1 MLDNKGF
8 DMWAKDYDKS
18 VETSS
23 KEYPFDGYYDVLT
36 RVYNLVEEKKD
47 KKILDV
53 GFGTGLLTGKL
64 YEARAEI
71 YGMDFSQA
79 MIDIAKEKMP
89 QGIFLQG
96 DFNNGV
102 PQQWKNLNFD
112 YIVSSYAIHH
122 LTDDEKVNFIG
133 ELKNLL
139 NETGKII
146 IADVA
151 FEAEIDL
158 NKCRE
163 TNIDSWDED
172 EIYMVAEKI
181 TAMLKEKNI
190 NSRYTQVSSC
200 AGILEIY

>member
-1 MLDNKGF
+1 MLDNKDF

-18 VETSS
+18 VEASS
-23 KEYPFDGYYDVLT
+23 KEYPFDGYYEVLT

-53 GFGTGLLTGKL
+53 GFGTGLLTGKF
-64 YEARAEI
+64 YEAGAEI
-71 YGMDFSQA
+71 YGMDFSQS

-89 QGIFLQG
+89 KGVFLQG

-102 PQQWKNLNFD
+102 PEQWRDLTFD

-122 LTDDEKVNFIG
+122 LTDDKKVEFIG

-139 NETGKII
+139 REAGKII

-158 NKCRE
+158 KKCRE

-181 TAMLKEKNI
+181 TQMLKDKGIETK
-190 NSRYTQVSSC
+190 YTQVSSC